1 MRQRIFS
8 GLLGAARAKCHVLP
22 IDPGSAPVSFRR
34 FGASTGTTPVPI
46 KPAIPGAIHLSAWTY
61 ILTDS
66 LTHKHHP
73 PNYFQPTHQRKSSF
87 IERPMLTHRPIQNHY
102 DFELEAGI
110 VKHCLGVKIVDIAMI
125 KSKKNLL
132 SGERCLTRLHV
143 RTCTMHPNTLC
154 RSHHRNAVVEL
165 NHCPIFCIARSK
177 FPENRGLSLCTCVA
191 RCTLHHNTP
200 GPTPSNSTRC

>member
-1 MRQRIFS
+1 MPR
-8 GLLGAARAKCHVLP
+8 AANRPWIGTSIVPA
-22 IDPGSAPVSFRR
+22 FRGVDR
-34 FGASTGTTPVPI
+34 YHPRPDQTSHS
-46 KPAIPGAIHLSAWTY
+46 GAIHQSAWTY

-110 VKHCLGVKIVDIAMI
+110 AKHCLGVKIVDIAMI

-154 RSHHRNAVVEL
+154 RS
-165 NHCPIFCIARSK
+165 PSK
-177 FPENRGLSLCTCVA
+177 CCRGT
-191 RCTLHHNTP
+191 
-200 GPTPSNSTRC
+200 